1 MLNEVC
7 LPLGMPKHEME
18 RLDDLVKERIRI
30 PKGGALFRLAD
41 PVEGIYGLRS
51 GSIKM
56 QLEDSTGHIQITGF
70 LLPGEILGMDSLVEN
85 RHVSHAI
92 ALEDIEA
99 KFDSIP
105 KDRPV
110 ALVCNTGLRSY
121 EVMLYLHNH
130 GVTDVVNAL
139 GGMQALIKR
148 GDNM

>member
-1 MLNEVC
+1 
-7 LPLGMPKHEME
+7 ME
-18 RLDDLVKERIRI
+18 PD
-30 PKGGALFRLAD
+30 
-41 PVEGIYGLRS
+41 
-51 GSIKM
+51 
-56 QLEDSTGHIQITGF
+56 
-70 LLPGEILGMDSLVEN
+70 
-85 RHVSHAI
+85 
-92 ALEDIEA
+92 
-99 KFDSIP
+99 FDSIP

>member
-1 MLNEVC
+1 MDAAC
-7 LPLGMPKHEME
+7 GC
-18 RLDDLVKERIRI
+18 
-30 PKGGALFRLAD
+30 GGGDGDAVAD
-41 PVEGIYGLRS
+41 ARPAVAGNATAAKY
-51 GSIKM
+51 
-56 QLEDSTGHIQITGF
+56 
-70 LLPGEILGMDSLVEN
+70 PGEW
-85 RHVSHAI
+85 HAI